1 MGKDFSDLPAFAFP
15 MMAWAPEPATDDPY
29 NDGTIA
35 FLTPSEVATTLFPGP
50 LFVGWTFVDD
60 RGRCWEVESSGVS
73 GRADGWWTRV
83 LPASIYRPRYRRTYS
98 FLERPAMGFDVVKKR
113 LLLAVEANP
122 AFYGEDGAQF
132 AREKLNSVSRLAELF
147 PSDEAIDAEAS
158 EPLLWWRQWLFLK
171 GRCLRI
177 TFAVVFGVA
186 APVGL
191 AALRLAGRDDPS
203 GFAFGALAFT
213 ALLIAIAASVR
224 RLHDLGVS
232 GWWLLLGKP
241 WLVTQLY
248 FHNHPEAVG
257 ESPILVRVVWT
268 VSLLGLAYLALWPG
282 TRRPTAYVYGELVS
296 KASND

>member
-1 MGKDFSDLPAFAFP
+1 MGKDFEDLPAFAFP
-15 MMAWAPEPATDDPY
+15 VQAWAPEPATDDPY
-29 NDGTIA
+29 NDGTVA

-50 LFVGWTFVDD
+50 LFVGWTFVDN
-60 RGRCWEVESSGVS
+60 RGRCWEVASSGIS

-98 FLERPAMGFDVVKKR
+98 FLERPAMEFDQVKER

-122 AFYGEDGAQF
+122 AFYGDEGAQF
-132 AREKLNSVSRLAELF
+132 AKEKLETVSCLAELF
-147 PSDEAIDAEAS
+147 ASDDAFVAEMF
-158 EPLLWWRQWLFLK
+158 EPHVWWRRWLFLK
-171 GRCLRI
+171 GRCSRI
-177 TFAVVFGVA
+177 EFAAVFAVA

-191 AALRLAGRDDPS
+191 AALRLAEGRDPS
-203 GFAFGALAFT
+203 GLAFGALAFA
-213 ALLIAIAASVR
+213 ALLVAISASVR
-224 RLHDLGVS
+224 RLHDLGAS

-248 FHNHPEAVG
+248 FHDHPEAVG

-296 KASND
+296 KASDD

>member
-15 MMAWAPEPATDDPY
+15 VQAWAPEPATDDPY
-29 NDGTIA
+29 NDGTVA

-60 RGRCWEVESSGVS
+60 RGRCWEVASSRVS

-83 LPASIYRPRYRRTYS
+83 LPALIYRPRYRRTYS
-98 FLERPAMGFDVVKKR
+98 FLERPAMGFEQVKKR

-122 AFYGEDGAQF
+122 AFYGDEGAQF
-132 AREKLNSVSRLAELF
+132 ANERLNSVSSLAELYY
-147 PSDEAIDAEAS
+147 SEDAFVTGAS
-158 EPLLWWRQWLFLK
+158 EPLVWWRQWLFLK
-171 GRCLRI
+171 GRCSRI
-177 TFAVVFGVA
+177 TFAAVFGIA

-191 AALRLAGRDDPS
+191 AALRLTES
-203 GFAFGALAFT
+203 GDSNELAYGALAFA
-213 ALLIAIAASVR
+213 ALLIAVAASVR

-232 GWWLLLGKP
+232 GWCVLLGKP
-241 WLVTQLY
+241 WLVMQLY

-268 VSLLGLAYLALWPG
+268 LSLLGLAYLAFWPG
-282 TRRPTAYVYGELVS
+282 TRRPTAYVYGGW
-296 KASND
+296 